1 LVNDAVPLDPGF
13 RSTRLMLWPDRV
25 AGRPSGAPAMRRAT
39 PGKPV
44 MEQAVGDAFVNT
56 KEANWCPAAPDP
68 RCTSMVSAPVVQA
81 GGPAAAVAL
90 RAGVGVALAAEPVA
104 DVGAVVGP
112 ADPEVALL
120 GALELA
126 DPVAD
131 VTTVLPVAPGGGAL
145 VQAAATIRI
154 SATADVEPATEP
166 RPRIRN
172 ARVRRLN

>member
-1 LVNDAVPLDPGF
+1 
-13 RSTRLMLWPDRV
+13 
-25 AGRPSGAPAMRRAT
+25 
-39 PGKPV
+39 
-44 MEQAVGDAFVNT
+44 
-56 KEANWCPAAPDP
+56 
-68 RCTSMVSAPVVQA
+68 MVSAPVVQA
-81 GGPAAAVAL
+81 GGPAAAGVL
-90 RAGVGVALAAEPVA
+90 RSDVGVALAVEPVA

-112 ADPEVALL
+112 ADPELALF